1 VKKRIAQVV
10 MIVVAATAPAP
21 PLVAQD
27 TNEQIREAVQAFT
40 ELNWERSLA
49 FLRKVV
55 SPSSPFVVTPEQRV
69 EAYKYLGASLA
80 IAGQRDSALV
90 YFQAALQRDPFVD
103 LDQGVFTSREKLVF
117 AEARKRLFGLGVRG
131 IAPTV
136 IEGSTGRVVF
146 VFATTHPATVRAD
159 IRRDGQT
166 ALTLFQGES
175 DGFREIPWGGRAIG
189 GQFVPAGRY
198 ELVVAGNSRLN
209 QRSDSS
215 RVFFDVRYDHPPLED
230 TLPSLRPEDLLP
242 ERHAPSAARGD
253 LLKGF
258 TVAAAALVIGT
269 ILPSRELEGDKRTLS
284 AGVAVGGIAG
294 GVAAMWYGR
303 NHREIPANIA
313 ENRAR
318 RTKRDSQNAGIVA
331 RNNEKLAVAKL
342 VITPAGALSQ

>member
-1 VKKRIAQVV
+1 VKKRFALAILVV
-10 MIVVAATAPAP
+10 TLAGLPVRRLA
-21 PLVAQD
+21 AQD
-27 TNEQIREAVQAFT
+27 TNDQIREAVQAFT

-103 LDQGVFTSREKLVF
+103 LDQGVFTSKEKLVF

-131 IAPTV
+131 ISPTV
-136 IEGSTGRVVF
+136 IEGGTGRVVF
-146 VFATTHPATVRAD
+146 VFATTHSANVRAD
-159 IRRDGQT
+159 IRRDGLT
-166 ALTLFQGES
+166 ALTLFQGET
-175 DGFREIPWGGRAIG
+175 DGFREIPWGGRAVG

-198 ELVVAGNSRLN
+198 ELVVVGNSRLN

-215 RVFFDVRYDHPPLED
+215 RIFFDVRHDHPALED
-230 TLPSLRPEDLLP
+230 TVPSLRPDELLP
-242 ERHAPSAARGD
+242 ERHAPSAARKD

-284 AGVAVGGIAG
+284 AGVALAGTAGGIA
-294 GVAAMWYGR
+294 AMFYGR
-303 NHREIPANIA
+303 NHRDIPPNIA
-313 ENRAR
+313 ENRR
-318 RTKRDSQNAGIVA
+318 RRAGRDA
-331 RNNEKLAVAKL
+331 RNAEIVVRNDAKLALAKL